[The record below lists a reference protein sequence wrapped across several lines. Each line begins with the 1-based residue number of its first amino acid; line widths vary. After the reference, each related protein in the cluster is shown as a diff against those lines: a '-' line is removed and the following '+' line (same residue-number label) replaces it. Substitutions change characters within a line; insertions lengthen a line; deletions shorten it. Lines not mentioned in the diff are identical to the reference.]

1 VAVHQTVLF
10 SVGGKLWSWRM
21 VVFGKER
28 KKVGLLKKDPDA
40 MKVHI
45 QKLEINECV
54 VFSSLRFYSA
64 SSVDI
69 QLTSSS

>member
-1 VAVHQTVLF
+1 VELEDGSFWEVNLLVFWAV
-10 SVGGKLWSWRM
+10 GWERNE
-21 VVFGKER
+21 KER

-54 VFSSLRFYSA
+54 VFS
-64 SSVDI
+64 
-69 QLTSSS
+69 